1 MKKLAVILLPL
12 LSVGC
17 NPTSEQIKPAPL
29 VVSTYNVDQAVSVKQ
44 SQFQGA
50 ATPYDLTKLSFRQSG
65 KISQLLVKAGQQVE
79 KGDVIATLDDVKQK
93 QQVNDAEAKFELA
106 QNQLLRSEQL
116 KQKGM
121 ISAAEYEELTANY
134 TLAKI
139 SLELA
144 NRELAFTELKSPFSG
159 LVAEVPVKQYQ
170 VIQPGDVIASLY
182 DGSRILVATTV
193 PDSFVTWLQDQ
204 PKGELTADVEFSSN
218 SGEYRATLK
227 SYSGEPLETANS
239 YVAQFELPQLD
250 PPVLPGTSAT
260 IKVDA
265 NGDLA
270 KSKIAVRIPT
280 KLLVAGDAAEQFVV
294 WKLEQGQTV
303 KQPVQ
308 VGQINR
314 NGAVINS
321 GVELGDKLIAT
332 NLLKLEQGSELHIV
346 EGIHQ

>member
-17 NPTSEQIKPAPL
+17 NPTSEQIQSAPL
-29 VVSTYNVDQAVSVKQ
+29 VVSTYTVDQAVSVKQ

-50 ATPYDLTKLSFRQSG
+50 ATPYDLTKLSFRQAG
-65 KISQLLVKAGQQVE
+65 KIEQLLVKAGQHVE

-93 QQVNDAEAKFELA
+93 QQVKDAEAKFELA

-144 NRELAFTELKSPFSG
+144 KRQLTFTELKSPFSG
-159 LVAEVPVKQYQ
+159 LVAEVPVKRYQ
-170 VIQPGDVIASLY
+170 VIQPGDLIASLY
-182 DGSRILVATTV
+182 DGSKILVATTV

-204 PKGELTADVEFSSN
+204 PSDELIAEVEFSSHP
-218 SGEYRATLK
+218 GAHRATLK
-227 SYSGEPLETANS
+227 SHSGEPLETANS

-260 IKVDA
+260 LKVDA
-265 NGDLA
+265 NGELA
-270 KSKIAVRIPT
+270 KSKIAVRVPIN
-280 KLLVAGDAAEQFVV
+280 LLVAGDAAEQFVV
-294 WKLEQGQTV
+294 WKLEQDLAV

-308 VGQINR
+308 VGLVNR

-321 GVELGDKLIAT
+321 GVELGDTLIAT
-332 NLLKLEQGSELHIV
+332 SLLKLDQGRELHIV